1 MLVIS
6 QVILIHNKQILIQ
19 ELRAVPEEKK
29 FKKIIGDSH
38 DIPGPHLMELL
49 AIGPV
54 FFFLT
59 FLHISVLSSYIL
71 YHNFSRNM
79 FILWFFPNIL
89 FV

>member
-54 FFFLT
+54 FFF
-59 FLHISVLSSYIL
+59 FDISAHFSVIQL
-71 YHNFSRNM
+71 YT
-79 FILWFFPNIL
+79 LP
-89 FV
+89 